1 MDKEKYFEI
10 KNIKGNIQTA
20 IASETAKALKLFCEQ
35 QPEFE
40 QAIEQS
46 GKSFQECLN
55 SIAKGVGKSISDLE
69 VYNKAVKFYFTTAE
83 VHFNMS
89 IDLSGNNGYTSS
101 PPITMTE
108 CKKSG
113 LTVSL
118 DELLDF

>member
-10 KNIKGNIQTA
+10 NIKGNIQAA
-20 IASETAKALKLFCEQ
+20 IASETAKALKLFCDQ

-46 GKSFQECLN
+46 GKTFQECLD
-55 SIAKGVGKSISDLE
+55 SVVKGVSKSISDLE
-69 VYNKAVKFYFTTAE
+69 VYNKAVKFYFETAK

-89 IDLSGNNGYTSS
+89 IDLSGDNNYT
-101 PPITMTE
+101 PPTITMTNF
-108 CKKSG
+108 KRSG
-113 LTVSL
+113 LTVTL